1 MTPAEP
7 PATWTLTRTLA
18 LRAVAALWI
27 VLGWG
32 FSVVPGRPD
41 TFPIIASIR
50 PGLWM
55 LTGAFVLATAGHPRL
70 CWWGIAVMGA
80 LVGERITALLITQ
93 ATGQSEFAWF
103 SAVTW
108 LGVYLAVITSASLPR
123 GQRQ

>member
-1 MTPAEP
+1 MTSAEP

-18 LRAVAALWI
+18 LRAVAILWI

-41 TFPIIASIR
+41 TLPIIASIR
-50 PGLWM
+50 PELWM
-55 LTGAFVLATAGHPRL
+55 LTGAFVLATAAHPRL

-80 LVGERITALLITQ
+80 LVGERITALFIMQ
-93 ATGQSEFAWF
+93 VTGQSAFAWY

-108 LGVYLAVITSASLPR
+108 LGIYLAVIASASLPR
-123 GQRQ
+123 ERR